1 MEYEKKFR
9 LIPFD
14 LSRAKTPENPS
25 GLEVVTRNNRK
36 VSIIDTHRRGQCPII
51 AYVETT
57 KGDSVEDDVISYD
70 VNGKW
75 DCYES
80 NLDLSLKEPLEQ
92 RRMTK
97 QELAWWLRDCPEE
110 HREYIYV
117 NTDGSEGLIQH
128 ELAYS
133 EEDADEIAD
142 SYLIRR
148 NGGEWEA
155 PITDD

>member
-1 MEYEKKFR
+1 MSDYK

-25 GLEVVTRNNRK
+25 GLEVVTRDNRK
-36 VSIIDTHRRGQCPII
+36 VRIVDAHRRGHCPII
-51 AYVETT
+51 AYIETI
-57 KGDSVEDDVISYD
+57 KGSLVEDDAASYD

-75 DCYES
+75 ISTES
-80 NLDLSLKEPLEQ
+80 DLDLFLKEPINN
-92 RRMTK
+92 RRMTY

-133 EEDADEIAD
+133 GKDADEIAD

-148 NGGEWEA
+148 NGGEWRI
-155 PITDD
+155 PIIDD